1 MTQIT
6 KYMCTVETKNY
17 PVNSIRPTIN
27 RYSSIR
33 KKFNVSE
40 IANCLACYAT
50 VTLHKNNGSNVKL
63 TTDNFRRVLLDYK
76 NEIISQE
83 EKNRMNAQARKNAEI
98 LEKIKSEAD
107 KDVESTTTVPTE
119 EIKTETEPV
128 SETESL
134 EEFEVDPEDPD
145 ITDFS
150 YIDSEE
156 ETTDKEDE

>member
-98 LEKIKSEAD
+98 LEKIKSE
-107 KDVESTTTVPTE
+107 STTTVPAE
-119 EIKTETEPV
+119 ETKTETEPV